1 MKTFTEIYAALV
13 PLPFREAHFQGIWG
27 EGENVFNGS
36 EVRLGTRRPSP
47 NPSLKRRG
55 ITRKRCL
62 AIALW
67 GVVGLLLGNE
77 IAHAANSTTSDQ
89 AIDAAIDRAV
99 EHVAPRVVQLRYF
112 GGGDDSLGV
121 AAAPVTGYALD
132 EHWVVTSTY
141 GLQQEPAGV
150 LCHFADGAQSQARV
164 VARDHNRQIALI
176 GVDVNASSEPPKLTG
191 RAARVGETAI
201 ALGRVYDADSVNVTV
216 GVVSAVGRLGSRAVQ
231 TDALVSPVNY
241 GGPLI
246 GLDGQLLGVVTPLGP
261 AGQSGVGLYD
271 SGVGFAAAY
280 DAVAPR
286 LATLASGRDLHPPW
300 LGVTLPNDDPLRAA
314 PKLSR
319 VAKDSPAEMAGLAAE
334 DTIVAVDGVA
344 VDTIWSL
351 RRQMSGLDAD
361 ADVEFTIQ
369 RKTEGDKS
377 AAELRRVVH
386 LGLKPADEESKDPYH
401 PEGMKKPGE
410 P

>member
-1 MKTFTEIYAALV
+1 MNTSIMKVEDFI
-13 PLPFREAHFQGIWG
+13 PLPYREAHFQGVWG
-27 EGENVFNGS
+27 EGLRVPQS
-36 EVRLGTRRPSP
+36 SRLLLETFSPSP
-47 NPSLKRRG
+47 NPSLKGRG
-55 ITRKRCL
+55 ITRTRCV
-62 AIALW
+62 A
-67 GVVGLLLGNE
+67 LLLLC
-77 IAHAANSTTSDQ
+77 IAGLFSDIGVALAANSTTSDQ
-89 AIDAAIDRAV
+89 AVDAAIDRAV
-99 EHVAPRVVQLRYF
+99 EQVAPRVVQLRYF

-121 AAAPVTGYALD
+121 AAVPVTGYALD

-141 GLQQEPAGV
+141 GLQQDPAGV
-150 LCHFADGAQSQARV
+150 LCCFADGAQSQARI

-176 GVDVNASSEPPKLTG
+176 GVDVNASSKPPVLKG
-191 RAARVGETAI
+191 RASRVGETAI
-201 ALGRVYDADSVNVTV
+201 ALGRVYDTDSVNVTV

-246 GLDGQLLGVVTPLGP
+246 GLDGQLLGVITPLGP
-261 AGQSGVGLYD
+261 PGQSGVGLYD

-286 LATLASGRDLHPPW
+286 LAPLASGRDLHPAW
-300 LGVTLPNDDPLRAA
+300 LGVTLPNDDSLRAA

-319 VAKDSPAEMAGLAAE
+319 VAKGGPAEVAGLAAE
-334 DTIVAVDGVA
+334 DTITSVDGVK

-361 ADVEFTIQ
+361 ADVEFTVQ
-369 RKTEGDKS
+369 RKAEGDEA

-386 LGLKPADEESKDPYH
+386 LGLKPAEEESKDPYH
-401 PEGMKKPGE
+401 PDGMKKPDE

>member
-1 MKTFTEIYAALV
+1 MNRPLTSKTKRLV
-13 PLPFREAHFQGIWG
+13 A
-27 EGENVFNGS
+27 
-36 EVRLGTRRPSP
+36 
-47 NPSLKRRG
+47 
-55 ITRKRCL
+55 ITCFGAL
-62 AIALW
+62 AI
-67 GVVGLLLGNE
+67 
-77 IAHAANSTTSDQ
+77 HACCLSVEASDSTTAAA
-89 AIDAAIDRAV
+89 AIDTAIDRAV
-99 EHVAPRVVQLRYF
+99 EQVAPRVVQLRYF

-121 AAAPVTGYALD
+121 AAAPVTGYMLD

-141 GLQQEPAGV
+141 GLQIDPAGV
-150 LCHFADGAQSQARV
+150 LCHFADGSQLQAHV
-164 VARDHNRQIALI
+164 VAHDHNRQVALI
-176 GVDVNASSEPPKLTG
+176 GMGNSARSTPPKLTG

-246 GLDGQLLGVVTPLGP
+246 GLDGQLLGVITPLGP
-261 AGQSGVGLYD
+261 PGQSGIGLYD

-280 DAVAPR
+280 NVVAPR
-286 LATLASGRDLHPPW
+286 LATLASGRDLHPAW

-314 PKLSR
+314 PKLIR
-319 VAKDSPAEMAGLAAE
+319 VVKSGPAEVAGLAAK

-344 VDTIWSL
+344 VDTVWSL

-361 ADVEFTIQ
+361 ADVEFTIR
-369 RKTEGDKS
+369 RKAEGDKA

-386 LGLKPADEESKDPYH
+386 LGLKPAEEESKALDH
-401 PEGMKKPGE
+401 PGAMKKPDE

>member
-1 MKTFTEIYAALV
+1 MKIIEATYFVLI
-13 PLPFREAHFQGIWG
+13 PLPSREGLG
-27 EGENVFNGS
+27 EGEDRTCGS
-36 EVRLGTRRPSP
+36 NSRLGTRRPSP
-47 NPSLKRRG
+47 NPSLKGRG
-55 ITRKRCL
+55 ITRTRCV
-62 AIALW
+62 A
-67 GVVGLLLGNE
+67 LLLLCITCLLSGNGF
-77 IAHAANSTTSDQ
+77 ALAANSTTSDQ

-99 EHVAPRVVQLRYF
+99 EQVASRVVQLRYF

-141 GLQQEPAGV
+141 GLKQDPAGV

-176 GVDVNASSEPPKLTG
+176 GVDVNASSKPPELKG

-201 ALGRVYDADSVNVTV
+201 ALGRVYHKDSVNVTV
-216 GVVSAVGRLGSRAVQ
+216 GVVSAVRRLGSRAVQ

-246 GLDGQLLGVVTPLGP
+246 GLDGQMLGVITPLGP
-261 AGQSGVGLYD
+261 PGQSGVGLYD

-286 LATLASGRDLHPPW
+286 LATLASGRDLHPAW

-319 VAKDSPAEMAGLAAE
+319 VAKDGPAELAGLAAE
-334 DTIVAVDGVA
+334 DTIVAVDGVP

-351 RRQMSGLDAD
+351 RRLISGLDAD
-361 ADVEFTIQ
+361 ADVEFTVQ
-369 RKTEGDKS
+369 RKAEGDK
-377 AAELRRVVH
+377 ATAELRRTVH
-386 LGLKPADEESKDPYH
+386 LGLKPAEEESKDPYH
-401 PEGMKKPGE
+401 PEGIKKPGE